1 MNDAFTENTILI
13 FFAQGA
19 HFLLMA
25 LLALLLLRQ
34 YKVRIK
40 LLLGSILAFWVLLH
54 VKDMIIYYGQNNI
67 SLNQNNLI
75 TMIDQLAVPLSALFQ
90 LEIIKHPY
98 VNLKRTCIYFIPY
111 IVFLVMYALQP
122 SHIIIVL
129 MFSCSA
135 VYLLHMLVST
145 ILMCRKMP
153 KDLPLKRTSLV
164 ILGSLML
171 IGLVWMLSCVITM
184 PVTDILYYILS
195 GVAWVVVYFSVD
207 KIDLKWHTADRIKK
221 PQGFS
226 FVENLDHLLNEE
238 QIYLNPE
245 LTITDVARMI
255 GTNRSYLSEYFN
267 NNCNSSFIDYINNLR
282 LNHAEKLMMNDTKI
296 SLDELSSMSGF
307 NSLSTFRRAFMKKH
321 GVTPSNY
328 RQECMPRE

>member
-98 VNLKRTCIYFIPY
+98 VN
-111 IVFLVMYALQP
+111 
-122 SHIIIVL
+122 
-129 MFSCSA
+129 
-135 VYLLHMLVST
+135 T
-145 ILMCRKMP
+145 I
-153 KDLPLKRTSLV
+153 
-164 ILGSLML
+164 
-171 IGLVWMLSCVITM
+171 
-184 PVTDILYYILS
+184 
-195 GVAWVVVYFSVD
+195 
-207 KIDLKWHTADRIKK
+207 
-221 PQGFS
+221 
-226 FVENLDHLLNEE
+226 
-238 QIYLNPE
+238 
-245 LTITDVARMI
+245 
-255 GTNRSYLSEYFN
+255 
-267 NNCNSSFIDYINNLR
+267 
-282 LNHAEKLMMNDTKI
+282 
-296 SLDELSSMSGF
+296 
-307 NSLSTFRRAFMKKH
+307 
-321 GVTPSNY
+321 
-328 RQECMPRE
+328 